1 MIMRTFV
8 RLIAAASLV
17 SVGIASA
24 QAWPSKPVT
33 VIVPFAPGAASDG
46 IARILAQE
54 LSASLGQPVVVDN
67 RPGAGGTTG
76 PSLVARA
83 TPDGHTIGLAA
94 TGAIVVNPHLLDG
107 APLNVKELAPVAKL
121 ADIPLALAAHPASG
135 FTNLAAFLSAGRT
148 AAGGVN
154 VGNNGQNTSQHLA
167 AELLSRMT
175 GVRMVAVP
183 YKGSAPAATALLG
196 GEVPVAMV
204 DLTSV
209 YPHIKT
215 GKLIGL
221 GVTSAQRSKVA
232 PDLPTIGEGG
242 VPGYAASAWM
252 GLFAPA
258 KTPPTVIAQIARA
271 VQVVLAKPEVES
283 KLIALSAEPNYLGP
297 AEFASFLEVETAKW
311 GKVIEATRTGANKLP

>member
-1 MIMRTFV
+1 MIVRTFV
-8 RLIAAASLV
+8 RLIAAACLASAGL
-17 SVGIASA
+17 ASA
-24 QAWPSKPVT
+24 QAWPSRPIT

-54 LSASLGQPVVVDN
+54 LSTSLGQPVVVEN
-67 RPGAGGTTG
+67 KPGAGGTTG

-94 TGAIVVNPHLLDG
+94 TGAIVVNPNLPDG
-107 APLNVKELAPVAKL
+107 APLNVKELAPIAKL
-121 ADIPLALAAHPASG
+121 ADIPLVLAAHPASG
-135 FTNLAAFLSAGRT
+135 FGNLEAFLQAGRST
-148 AAGGVN
+148 AGGVN

-167 AELLSRMT
+167 AELLATMT

-196 GEVPVAMV
+196 AEVPVAMV

-209 YPHIKT
+209 YPHIKA

-232 PDLPTIGEGG
+232 PDLPTIAEGG
-242 VPGYAASAWM
+242 VPGYAAPAWM

-258 KTPPTVIAQIARA
+258 KTPPAVVAQISRA
-271 VQVVLAKPEVES
+271 VQAALAKPEVES
-283 KLIALSAEPNYLGP
+283 KLIALSSEPGYLGP
-297 AEFASFLEVETAKW
+297 AEFARFLDVETAKW
-311 GKVIEATRTGANKLP
+311 GKVIEAARAGESRKP